1 MPAKIRATVWFV
13 LDRRLTSHHGQQT
26 AAEGGGGNAEI
37 ARPQQDG
44 HRRAEA
50 CAGGGPQNVRRHHGV
65 AEHGLIRRTRSRE
78 RRADERSRQNA
89 RQADLDDNRGLL
101 RRPCG
106 CEAQTPARNAGQRPV
121 SQQPRGLYCRDAVP
135 AQQERQ
141 KKDRRQQNQKDQD
154 TPPARFFRSHLHTP
168 NKSVVFHTVP
178 PFASSCQAKGAGF
191 YSELPNLTE
200 NPPLRGPDELNRQY
214 AYFIAAYALRFRPQS
229 ARLHCFRYS
238 SLVIIM
244 WRKPSSTPNS
254 RKPALRWVSHAA
266 ISFRVTAKS
275 LWILEMPQSRN
286 A

>member
-1 MPAKIRATVWFV
+1 MRGRRIWMTTEASSGVHVGARRRCPRETPDSARSASSRAVC
-13 LDRRLTSHHGQQT
+13 
-26 AAEGGGGNAEI
+26 NAETRY
-37 ARPQQDG
+37 RP
-44 HRRAEA
+44 
-50 CAGGGPQNVRRHHGV
+50 
-65 AEHGLIRRTRSRE
+65 SRND
-78 RRADERSRQNA
+78 R
-89 RQADLDDNRGLL
+89 
-101 RRPCG
+101 
-106 CEAQTPARNAGQRPV
+106 
-121 SQQPRGLYCRDAVP
+121 
-135 AQQERQ
+135 

-154 TPPARFFRSHLHTP
+154 TPPARFFRFHQPTP

-200 NPPLRGPDELNRQY
+200 NPPPRGPDELNRQY

-244 WRKPSSTPNS
+244 WRKPSSMPNS

>member
-1 MPAKIRATVWFV
+1 MAFEGLTEKLSNAFKKLRGKGRLSEADVKESMREIRLA
-13 LDRRLTSHHGQQT
+13 LL
-26 AAEGGGGNAEI
+26 
-37 ARPQQDG
+37 
-44 HRRAEA
+44 EA
-50 CAGGGPQNVRRHHGV
+50 DVNYKVV
-65 AEHGLIRRTRSRE
+65 KDFIKKTTE
-78 RRADERSRQNA
+78 RCVGTD
-89 RQADLDDNRGLL
+89 
-101 RRPCG
+101 
-106 CEAQTPARNAGQRPV
+106 V
-121 SQQPRGLYCRDAVP
+121 
-135 AQQERQ
+135 QERQ

-154 TPPARFFRSHLHTP
+154 TPPARFFRFHQPTP

-275 LWILEMPQSRN
+275 LWILEMLQSRN